1 MQNLEKDLESWSEK
15 IENKEKLLKDEDTK
29 ELLIN
34 EALSQKAKEAGN
46 DYLRAKDYDQALES
60 YSKAIELNP
69 RNAQAYFN
77 RALVL
82 LKQFKYR
89 KAAEDC
95 DKALLIDPKYN
106 KVHHRRA
113 VALMELKEYD
123 KALEDWKKV
132 LETDPEN
139 EEANEKLKKC
149 RDELASITGYRRIQ
163 ITEVDDDEEE
173 DEGEAEE
180 IKGQTDPT
188 EPNQPANS
196 EELLNI
202 DQSPDLASEILKD
215 PALQSIIALQSQDEF
230 LKELDR
236 LKTEG
241 NACFRKEDYDQAIQ
255 LFTRS
260 IYAIENRYSQEKVLV
275 NPPVLTLTVAFY
287 NNRALAYSKLDLN
300 LEAINDSK
308 KVLQLDSS
316 NSKALFRIGKC
327 QATRSNL
334 QAAKEAFNQLLAA
347 EPNNEVAKKELLE
360 VEAKLSLLGVQGSV
374 TSPKHRSSFRKHDPQ
389 EVDKSFERRVSFR
402 DEDISL
408 IEHKDSLKSKD
419 KFKKAEAAFPKMI
432 VSDDDEENQEVEEK
446 EKQEV
451 NEAKEER
458 KVRPDKG
465 ISKETIQNAKDIASK
480 LVVLEAPKTA
490 LMFESA
496 AKSLKSDKTS
506 FYEYIHVI
514 YI

>member
-1 MQNLEKDLESWSEK
+1 MQILEKDLESWSEK
-15 IENKEKLLKDEDTK
+15 IENKEKLLKDDDTK

-60 YSKAIELNP
+60 YTKAIELNP

-82 LKQFKYR
+82 LKQFKFR

-95 DKALLIDPKYN
+95 DKALLIEPKYA

-113 VALMELKEYD
+113 IALMELKEYD

-173 DEGEAEE
+173 DEGE
-180 IKGQTDPT
+180 T
-188 EPNQPANS
+188 EGTKDQLNVAGSSQPVDS

-202 DQSPDLASEILKD
+202 DQSPDITSEILKD
-215 PALQSIIALQSQDEF
+215 PALQAIIALQSQDEF
-230 LKELDR
+230 IKELEL

-241 NACFRKEDYDQAIQ
+241 NASFRREDYDQAIQ

-260 IYAIENRYSQEKVLV
+260 IYAIENRFSQEKILE

-287 NNRALAYSKLDLN
+287 NNRALAHSKLDLN

-327 QATRSNL
+327 QAVRNNL

-360 VEAKLSLLGVQGSV
+360 VEAKLSSLGAQSSV
-374 TSPKHRSSFRKHDPQ
+374 ISPKHRSSFRKHEPQ

-402 DEDISL
+402 DEDVSL

-419 KFKKAEAAFPKMI
+419 KFKKAEAAFPTKIM
-432 VSDDDEENQEVEEK
+432 SDDEEDSQEGEDK
-446 EKQEV
+446 EKLEV
-451 NEAKEER
+451 KEER
-458 KVRPDKG
+458 KARPDKG
-465 ISKETIQNAKDIASK
+465 ISKETIQNATDIASK

-496 AKSLKSDKTS
+496 AKSLKSDRKS

-514 YI
+514 YN